1 MVLVKKYDLNNKAN
15 VLDNYQILEFQ
26 CNDFLW
32 IRVLHFTSISLY
44 NTKIFRCKIKKW
56 PKFNS
61 IILNDLSLPVTLHIV
76 MRNLLP
82 MQPDPCLKNI
92 YKNARY
98 KKKNKT

>member
-1 MVLVKKYDLNNKAN
+1 MDTSTALVYF
-15 VLDNYQILEFQ
+15 ILQ
-26 CNDFLW
+26 YKNSQ
-32 IRVLHFTSISLY
+32 VQ
-44 NTKIFRCKIKKW
+44 
-56 PKFNS
+56 NS

-98 KKKNKT
+98 KEKNKT

>member
-1 MVLVKKYDLNNKAN
+1 MIFYG
-15 VLDNYQILEFQ
+15 YEYCIL
-26 CNDFLW
+26 
-32 IRVLHFTSISLY
+32 RVFHFTIQKFSGAKLR
-44 NTKIFRCKIKKW
+44 NW